1 MSYEHIDAARM
12 TALARE
18 LAGDVVACLRFI
30 DDFLRAWDQ
39 RRTRVL
45 HAVDASGPI
54 DDALAALLTLATS
67 SAMVGAESLSTAARE
82 LHSEARS
89 LGSVPSRG
97 ADRLARIGAASCE
110 ELQHAAQGWRLAG

>member
-12 TALARE
+12 TALTRE

-30 DDFLRAWDQ
+30 DDFLRSWEQ
-39 RRTRVL
+39 RRVRVL
-45 HAVDASGPI
+45 HAVDATGPI

-67 SAMVGAESLSTAARE
+67 SAMVGADALSSVARE

-89 LGSVPSRG
+89 LGNVPSVG

-110 ELQHAAQGWRLAG
+110 ELWHASQGWRLAS

>member
-12 TALARE
+12 RALMRE
-18 LAGDVVACLRFI
+18 LAGDQTACLRFV
-30 DDFLRAWDQ
+30 DDFLRSWDQ
-39 RRTRVL
+39 RRSRVL
-45 HAVDASGPI
+45 HAVDGGGPF

-67 SAMVGAESLSTAARE
+67 SAMLGAHALSAAARE

-89 LGSVPSRG
+89 LGNVPPRG

-110 ELQHAAQGWRLAG
+110 ELRLAADGWRVAS

>member
-1 MSYEHIDAARM
+1 VSYEHIDAARM

-18 LAGDVVACLRFI
+18 LAGDVVACRRFI
-30 DDFLRAWDQ
+30 DDFVHAWEQ

-45 HAVDASGPI
+45 HAVGATGAI

-67 SAMVGAESLSTAARE
+67 SAMVGADSLSTAARE

-89 LGSVPSRG
+89 LGNVPLRG
-97 ADRLARIGAASCE
+97 ADRLARIGAASCA
-110 ELQHAAQGWRLAG
+110 ELRHAADSWRLAG